1 MSSSRRSSRAALL
14 LGVLAVLALPVGG
27 ALVALLASVRV
38 LPAAVVAVP
47 AAFLFGLCGISA
59 SRRARFSLERSVVRK
74 GERTVRFARILVW
87 AGVYMA
93 VVGAIALGF
102 YGLLRAAS

>member
-1 MSSSRRSSRAALL
+1 MSSSRRWRRAALL
-14 LGVLAVLALPVGG
+14 FGTLAVLALPVAG
-27 ALVALLASVRV
+27 ALVALLASVKV

-47 AAFLFGLCGISA
+47 AAFVLGLCGVSA
-59 SRRARFSLERSVVRK
+59 SRRARFGLERSVVRK
-74 GERTVRFARILVW
+74 GERTVRFGRFLVW
-87 AGVYMA
+87 AGLYMA

>member
-1 MSSSRRSSRAALL
+1 MSSSRRSRRAALL

-38 LPAAVVAVP
+38 LPAALVAVP
-47 AAFLFGLCGISA
+47 VAFFLGLCGISA
-59 SRRARFSLERSVVRK
+59 SRRARFSLERSVART
-74 GERTVRFARILVW
+74 GERTVRLARFLVW

-93 VVGAIALGF
+93 LVGAIALGF